1 MKELYI
7 EELSEEVDVLKSK
20 LKDKENNLIELN
32 LL

>member
-1 MKELYI
+1 MKDLHI
-7 EELSEEVDVLKSK
+7 KELSEEVDVLKSK